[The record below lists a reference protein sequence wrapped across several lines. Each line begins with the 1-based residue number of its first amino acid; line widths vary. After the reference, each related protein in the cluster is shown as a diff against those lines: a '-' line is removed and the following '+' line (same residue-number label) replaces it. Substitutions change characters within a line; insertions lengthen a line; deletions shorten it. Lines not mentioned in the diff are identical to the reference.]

1 MCRAFWKTYVV
12 VIFMQNSID
21 GRLRKLLWTF
31 QNCYISSFSTYFIF
45 FTSLGGAACA
55 FFVADWQSKQ
65 RKPKL
70 QNLRN
75 FSLLKTQTKI
85 TSSTLFTKKFNKNC
99 EVNSNFHKKNVKVL
113 SLKSEKK
120 IIENFLFD
128 LISIFFRSF
137 SRSSYIRSDP
147 DFFKFVLSFAFIF
160 ITITNFSSK
169 TTSKNNSFYKIKINS
184 TNNWVLIKNDCKVEE
199 WIWNRWKI
207 YYDCM

>member
-1 MCRAFWKTYVV
+1 MNFP
-12 VIFMQNSID
+12 
-21 GRLRKLLWTF
+21 KLL
-31 QNCYISSFSTYFIF
+31 YFLLQHLFYF
-45 FTSLGGAACA
+45 FTSHGRAACA

-128 LISIFFRSF
+128 LISIFFSSF

-169 TTSKNNSFYKIKINS
+169 TTSKTVWPEGGNFPALWDFWPKRGDRFLRMGNCGINS
-184 TNNWVLIKNDCKVEE
+184 K
-199 WIWNRWKI
+199 RGGF
-207 YYDCM
+207 